1 MSDNPGVTAI
11 LSAIAFIAV
20 CAFLIFG
27 SLVGCGAVKSFQ
39 RSQKVKD
46 ANNSV
51 RITSIY
57 VKRQQQEARRIAARD
72 GVVHALADQ
81 RVIQA
86 HGIAEAQRLIAKT
99 LTPLYVQFEAIQ
111 NQANGRG
118 ERIYIPV
125 GAQGVPLV
133 ANVNGNSL
141 NTPGQ

>member
-1 MSDNPGVTAI
+1 VSDNPGVNAI
-11 LSAIAFIAV
+11 GYVVATILVLAA
-20 CAFLIFG
+20 LIFG
-27 SLVGCGAVKSFQ
+27 SLAGCGAVKSFN

-51 RITSIY
+51 KITGIY

-72 GVVHALADQ
+72 GVIHALADQ

-111 NQANGRG
+111 NQANGQG

-141 NTPGQ
+141 NTPGP